1 MRGAFMK
8 KEYICIENEVD
19 SVTIVEESPKI
30 ESSEE
35 VEVIEIS
42 ETAPIPIGIQD
53 AFPAL
58 GADNVDLKHGILYG
72 RDNPNQHPIT
82 AITGL
87 REELDNIEA
96 LKTVYSDKKQQAN
109 FYEWKDENPLQES
122 RDGFFVCICPG
133 TNRIQ
138 KCNGKTDVLGVTV
151 ADAAFVGGQEYIEAE
166 DGKKVGRCST
176 YGLVVI
182 SGIVDV
188 RCESNIVVGDYVTP
202 NQDGIAE
209 KSDGNYGF
217 LVTSIKDDNSINW
230 ATILLAQSSILSKLI
245 ANNVQ
250 NLDERMY
257 TAEHNIVSATNIANA
272 AYTTAKESKDNTEID
287 IGIIEDKINDAL
299 NKVSE
304 NTDII
309 DNLSNTINNASKTA
323 AQAKAIAESAVNSA
337 EIIRS
342 EAVAKATE
350 ALVDVNNLISE
361 VAPITEWKDPNSENT
376 GASYFVEHIKNDL
389 ATKTEVEAA
398 ETNSQYALAATQKN
412 AKEIQS
418 LIASIDKYSI
428 GEHSQSYGLT
438 LEQAKSILKQDVV
451 YIPTV
456 DHNESTEIPIHG
468 NGIDDISTEKFL
480 RGYAYNWDGTGWS
493 VSKAQS
499 VTFSGE
505 YVVGSTEC
513 PYWVVVNQDV
523 VLEDGTTYD
532 LGGLYKWED
541 GAWVKVA
548 SVVDNSISRAVSS
561 IRQTANEI
569 AAEVVSARGD
579 ASSLNLRIQNNETTV
594 QTLAFHV
601 IGDYVAVE
609 SWDANDKDTGRIYYA
624 QDTKQYWY
632 YKDGAWASTDKSYEA
647 GLSGTMATIEQKA
660 DEDGASIAQVVEAVG
675 KDGEV
680 SAASILTAINKQSGE
695 SIVNLNADKINFE
708 GFTTFLRP
716 SDVGEGG
723 TTSIDGGNIKTGIIS
738 ADRIDADNLKVK
750 AANVTGT
757 LTIGQLPPDVAT
769 TADIPTDT
777 NDLTNG
783 AGYQTAL
790 QVTTITN
797 DTISTTKVVAENL
810 KVKAANI
817 KGTLTASYI
826 EVKDTDNNTIF
837 KADSENH
844 EVYASNLSSISA
856 DLGEVTAGAIK
867 SRNYNGSEIII
878 WDMPEVITPDTYS
891 DGLNYTTYED
901 EGYAIVAGIGNC
913 MDENIVIPPLYNGL
927 PVTSIAEN
935 AFEDCSTI
943 TSVNIPNSV
952 TSIGYYAFRNC
963 TSLKSVTIGNGVKSI
978 GDYAFDNCTSLKSVY
993 ITDIEA
999 WCKISFEAHYSN
1011 PLYYANNLYLN
1022 NNLVTA
1028 LTLPA
1033 SITSIGNEA
1042 FSECTSLTNIT
1053 IPDSVTSIGTRAFR
1067 GCTSLTSVTIGN
1079 GVTSIGDSAFLYC
1092 TSLTSITIPDSVTS
1106 IGDSAF
1112 SYCTLK
1118 NITIGNGVTGIG
1130 MYAFYKCGSLMSV
1143 TIGSSVTSIGD
1154 YAFYQCSSLEDV
1166 YYGGVESKWSVIY
1179 IGLYNTSLTNAK
1191 IYYYSETKPTET
1203 GNYWHYGSDG
1213 FKISCDDESMIDSKY
1228 FKVNQDGQMI
1238 ASDAYI
1244 TGTIHANDG
1253 VIGELILSRD
1263 DSKLNYVYKEI
1274 GPFDGTIFSSTNLR
1288 VRLAFY
1294 TGDDIVED
1302 LEIINDSPYYV
1313 ETAYLDPKDDNYIIF
1328 EPTAHAST
1336 TGSRFL
1342 FRLKYKTYGHITYL
1356 QSKDNSFSVASM
1368 NGNAQLTCDEAGISK
1383 ITSDM
1388 ISSQQCQ
1395 LVTCNANVG
1404 SFGSV
1409 KIQNTQLKC
1418 NGGVI
1423 DLSYT
1428 KNPTEYTAKLE
1439 WDSNKITVKI
1449 YNPGGELFQL
1459 PNSKTFFIKYS
1470 TNWNQK
1476 NYQTCSITVS
1486 SGLSSGST
1494 NVSAFSGVYTAYFA
1508 SDGDNELWVSEKKFQ
1523 LETNNSYISFNKTL
1537 IPDITST
1544 DESTGY
1550 NLGAAS
1556 ISRIWNT
1563 IYARNPTISTSDKN
1577 VKNTIQ
1583 PLTDVHTQIFDALKP
1598 VSYKFNVSNNNRTH
1612 IGLIAQDVK
1621 EAVESAG
1628 ITTQDFAGYCEWE
1641 KEDGT
1646 TGCGLRYSEFI
1657 AMCIN
1662 EIQKLKKRVDELEAQ
1677 QNDSREK

>member
-1 MRGAFMK
+1 M
-8 KEYICIENEVD
+8 EEENINEQTKINSVD
-19 SVTIVEESPKI
+19 VVEESSPVVG
-30 ESSEE
+30 SEK
-35 VEVIEIS
+35 VEIVEITIDEPLS
-42 ETAPIPIGIQD
+42 IDSQD

-58 GADNVDLKHGILYG
+58 GQDNAELNHALLYS

-109 FYEWKDENPLQES
+109 FYEWKDENPLQEN

-133 TNRIQ
+133 TNKIQ
-138 KCNGKTDVLGVTV
+138 KCNSKTDVLGVTV
-151 ADAAFVGGQEYIEAE
+151 ADAAFVGGQEYIEAS
-166 DGKKVGRCST
+166 DGKKVGRDST
-176 YGLVVI
+176 YGLVVTL
-182 SGIVDV
+182 GIVDV

-209 KSDGNYGF
+209 KSNGNYGY

-230 ATILLAQSSILSKLI
+230 ATILLAQSSILSKLT

-272 AYTTAKESKDNTEID
+272 AYAMAKESKDNTEID
-287 IGIIEDKINDAL
+287 IGIIEDKINEAL
-299 NKVSE
+299 NKVNE

-309 DNLSNTINNASKTA
+309 DNLSNTMNNASKTA
-323 AQAKAIAESAVNSA
+323 TQAKAIAESAVNSA

-342 EAVAKATE
+342 EAVAKAND
-350 ALVDVNNLISE
+350 ALVSVNNLIDD
-361 VAPITEWKDPNSENT
+361 VKPITKWTDGKNT

-389 ATKTEVEAA
+389 ATKTEVETA
-398 ETNSQYALAATQKN
+398 ETNTQHALAEVSKN
-412 AKEIQS
+412 AAEIQS

-428 GEHSQSYGLT
+428 GEYSQSYGLT
-438 LEQAKSILKQDVV
+438 LEQAKSILKQDIV

-456 DHNESTEIPIHG
+456 DHNESTEIPING

-480 RGYAYNWDGTGWS
+480 KGYAYKWDGTGWY

-499 VTFSGE
+499 VAFSGT
-505 YVVGSTEC
+505 YIVGNAEF
-513 PYWVVVNQDV
+513 PYWVVDGEQDV
-523 VLEDGTTYD
+523 IKDDVVYNSGA
-532 LGGLYKWED
+532 LYKWEN
-541 GAWVKVA
+541 GAWVKAA
-548 SVVDNSISRAVSS
+548 SIADNSINRAVSS

-569 AAEVVSARGD
+569 AAEVVSMTGD
-579 ASSLNLRIQNNETTV
+579 IAALDIRIADNTSTV
-594 QTLAFHV
+594 QTLASHM
-601 IGDYVAVE
+601 IGEYITVE
-609 SWDANDKDTGRIYYA
+609 SWDANGKDTSRIYYA
-624 QDTKQYWY
+624 QDTKLYWY
-632 YKDGAWASTDKSYEA
+632 YKDGTWNSTEKSYEA

-723 TTSIDGGNIKTGIIS
+723 TTSIDGGRITTGQIS

-750 AANVTGT
+750 AANITDT
-757 LTIGQLPPDVAT
+757 LTIGQLPSDVAT

-783 AGYQTAL
+783 AGYQTAS

-797 DTISTTKVVAENL
+797 ETISTTNVVAQNL

-817 KGTLTASYI
+817 EGTLTASYI
-826 EVKDTDNNTIF
+826 EVKDTNNNTIF

-867 SRNYNGSEIII
+867 SRNYTGSEIII

-891 DGLNYTTYED
+891 DRLNYTTYEN

-913 MDENIVIPPLYNGL
+913 TDENIVIPPLYDGL
-927 PVTSIAEN
+927 PVTSIDEN
-935 AFEDCSTI
+935 AFDGCSTI

-952 TSIGYYAFRNC
+952 TSIGWYAFRNC
-963 TSLKSVTIGNGVKSI
+963 TSLTSVTIGNGVTSI

-1028 LTLPA
+1028 LTIPDTV
-1033 SITSIGNEA
+1033 TSIGSYA
-1042 FSECTSLTNIT
+1042 FSGCESLTSIT
-1053 IPDSVTSIGTRAFR
+1053 IPDNVTSINVSAFD
-1067 GCTSLTSVTIGN
+1067 GCTSLMNVTIGN
-1079 GVTSIGDSAFLYC
+1079 GVTSIGSFAFRSC
-1092 TSLTSITIPDSVTS
+1092 ESLTSITIPDSVTS
-1106 IGDSAF
+1106 IGVSTF
-1112 SYCTLK
+1112 SFCSSLI
-1118 NITIGNGVTGIG
+1118 NIIIPD
-1130 MYAFYKCGSLMSV
+1130 
-1143 TIGSSVTSIGD
+1143 SVTSIGSS
-1154 YAFYQCSSLEDV
+1154 AFYRCSSFTTV
-1166 YYGGVESKWSVIY
+1166 YYCGTESEWSAIS
-1179 IGLYNTSLTNAK
+1179 IGSDNTSLTNAT
-1191 IYYYSETKPTET
+1191 IYYYSETEPTET

-1274 GPFDGTIFSSTNLR
+1274 GPFDGTIFSGTHLR

-1294 TGDDIVED
+1294 TGDDIIED
-1302 LEIINDSPYYV
+1302 LEIINDSPYYI
-1313 ETAYLDPKDDNYIIF
+1313 ETAYLDPEDDNYIIF
-1328 EPTAHAST
+1328 EPAHASA

-1368 NGNAQLTCDEAGISK
+1368 NGNTQLTCDEAGISK

-1395 LVTCNANVG
+1395 LTKCNADVG

-1598 VSYKFNVSNNNRTH
+1598 VSYKFNISNNNRTH